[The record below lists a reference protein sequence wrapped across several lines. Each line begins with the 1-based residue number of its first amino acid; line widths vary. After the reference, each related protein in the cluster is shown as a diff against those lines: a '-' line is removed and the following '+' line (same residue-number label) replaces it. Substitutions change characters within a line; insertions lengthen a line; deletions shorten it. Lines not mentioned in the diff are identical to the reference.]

1 MHFNGRLARAGREK
15 PPLDPDEIAKVQM
28 FEALEQRLAEQILLD
43 EDLEV
48 GRPVADRGER
58 GLAHAPDRHQPTRR
72 PHFFI
77 LFKSSAYFG
86 KTGTFERPSVRF
98 EAQLLQLPEIHNA
111 LRAVLIDR
119 LLLFL

>member
-1 MHFNGRLARAGREK
+1 MRRIVISRPAARTFY
-15 PPLDPDEIAKVQM
+15 PLQI
-28 FEALEQRLAEQILLD
+28 QRVL
-43 EDLEV
+43 
-48 GRPVADRGER
+48 R
-58 GLAHAPDRHQPTRR
+58 
-72 PHFFI
+72 
-77 LFKSSAYFG
+77 